1 MDEVNN
7 KLDLI
12 LNKISEI
19 DKRLILLE
27 NETKDIHQFVPFVGW
42 LDNISKKILTIPKM
56 AWLKKWNMPLAT
68 LSLVP
73 NEIPKMIYPAC
84 AIVDHAR
91 SLLASSWSK
100 AMKVGMRIVMAPIV
114 AII

>member
-56 AWLKKWNMPLAT
+56 AWLKNDINKENL
-68 LSLVP
+68 
-73 NEIPKMIYPAC
+73 
-84 AIVDHAR
+84 
-91 SLLASSWSK
+91 
-100 AMKVGMRIVMAPIV
+100 
-114 AII
+114 IITEEDINLITS

>member
-56 AWLKKWNMPLAT
+56 AWLKNDINKENLT
-68 LSLVP
+68 ITEEDINLITS
-73 NEIPKMIYPAC
+73 
-84 AIVDHAR
+84 
-91 SLLASSWSK
+91 
-100 AMKVGMRIVMAPIV
+100 
-114 AII
+114 

>member
-56 AWLKKWNMPLAT
+56 AWLKNNVNKEN
-68 LSLVP
+68 
-73 NEIPKMIYPAC
+73 I
-84 AIVDHAR
+84 AITEEDINLIT
-91 SLLASSWSK
+91 S
-100 AMKVGMRIVMAPIV
+100 
-114 AII
+114 

>member
-1 MDEVNN
+1 MDEVNI

-56 AWLKKWNMPLAT
+56 AWLKNDINKENLT
-68 LSLVP
+68 ITEEDINLITS
-73 NEIPKMIYPAC
+73 
-84 AIVDHAR
+84 
-91 SLLASSWSK
+91 
-100 AMKVGMRIVMAPIV
+100 
-114 AII
+114 